1 MFIALCTLWAFMFQ
15 HRVSTKKRDLTDF
28 LWEGKT
34 HVFTW
39 VFGCVPFIFGGYLS
53 LMAGIQLAWHRLAKE
68 RTSKMPNTQPQ
79 TPSSSSKMKLY
90 SGHKARHG
98 PRHLREWM
106 KCYWFD
112 TVIDKSL
119 HISWLSFFSLSHADT
134 PVSYDIWMSSTR
146 LWPTLCPQVKLAD
159 HSIQLHLSTQPLNH
173 VSSHTNV

>member
-15 HRVSTKKRDLTDF
+15 HRVSTKKRGLTEF

-98 PRHLREWM
+98 PRHLREWNQVLLIW
-106 KCYWFD
+106 YSIWQIVAHFL
-112 TVIDKSL
+112 IEFL
-119 HISWLSFFSLSHADT
+119 FSL
-134 PVSYDIWMSSTR
+134 TR
-146 LWPTLCPQVKLAD
+146 RHTCLLW
-159 HSIQLHLSTQPLNH
+159 HLDEQH
-173 VSSHTNV
+173 

>member
-1 MFIALCTLWAFMFQ
+1 MFIVLCTLWAFMFQ
-15 HRVSTKKRDLTDF
+15 HRVSTKKRGLTDF

-98 PRHLREWM
+98 PRHLREWNQVLLIWYSI
-106 KCYWFD
+106 CTLPDW
-112 TVIDKSL
+112 V
-119 HISWLSFFSLSHADT
+119 SFLSHTQTHLSPMTSGWAALDSGPPCVLRWSWRT
-134 PVSYDIWMSSTR
+134 IRYSST
-146 LWPTLCPQVKLAD
+146 
-159 HSIQLHLSTQPLNH
+159 
-173 VSSHTNV
+173 